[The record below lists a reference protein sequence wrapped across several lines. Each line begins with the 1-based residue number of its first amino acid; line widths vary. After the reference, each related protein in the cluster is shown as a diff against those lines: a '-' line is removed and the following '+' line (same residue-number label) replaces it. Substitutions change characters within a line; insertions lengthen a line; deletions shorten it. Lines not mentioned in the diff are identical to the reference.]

1 MTFVKYSGKFYR
13 LIHPRP
19 TIILATLCPNNKV
32 NLMPASWNMPISEEP
47 ETIGVA
53 VFKETYTYECLN
65 YYDEVTINVPGPE
78 LLDLTYALGSVSGR
92 DVDKV
97 EKFKVRLI
105 ESERVKVPGMSD
117 AIAIYEAKTINKVD
131 VGECGLFVFQVLVT
145 KVKEGLADQYGLILD
160 KTNLLLH
167 NAGRVFHTA
176 NPRKLFAKKL

>member
-19 TIILATLCPNNKV
+19 TIILATLCPNNRV

-47 ETIGVA
+47 ETIAVS
-53 VFKETYTYECLN
+53 VFKETFTYECLN
-65 YYDEVTINVPGPE
+65 YHDEVTINVPGPE

-97 EKFKVRLI
+97 EKFKVKLI
-105 ESERVKVPGMSD
+105 ESEKVRVPGMRD
-117 AIAIYEAKTINKVD
+117 AIAIYEAKTINKID

-145 KVKEGLADQYGLILD
+145 KVKEGIADEYGLLLD

-167 NAGRVFHTA
+167 NAGRVFHTV
-176 NPRKLFAKKL
+176 NPRKLFAKKS